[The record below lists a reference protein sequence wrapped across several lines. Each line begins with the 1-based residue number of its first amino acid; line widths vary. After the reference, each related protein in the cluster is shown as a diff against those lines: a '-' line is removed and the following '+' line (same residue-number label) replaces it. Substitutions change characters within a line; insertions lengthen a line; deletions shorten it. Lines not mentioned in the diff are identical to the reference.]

1 MGIFFPFLYCVYGVK
16 HGGRLT
22 MEKITW
28 DFRLRISRS
37 HVRLAPGRR
46 ENQLVKSLQ
55 FFLLDD
61 DEDDGVFLPR
71 LAMSVSIFTF
81 YSAMYKKKK
90 NLFRRLSPSL
100 RHRPPAAIRPERIPS
115 VLVARVDVHAYRVLP
130 FAWRKSID
138 IVRRVVRSSVSHPCV
153 WRLRLERNL
162 EFDSHAPTPEPYPV
176 YSLFAVIFALHTS
189 TSAELRSLVT
199 IRCLSSNLQDDP
211 LLYYQMHIWKTEFP
225 FSATEYS
232 CTI

>member
-1 MGIFFPFLYCVYGVK
+1 MGIFFPFLYCVHGVK

-138 IVRRVVRSSVSHPCV
+138 IVRRVVRS
-153 WRLRLERNL
+153 LRLPSMCLAASTWTKSRVR
-162 EFDSHAPTPEPYPV
+162 FTRTHARAISCV
-176 YSLFAVIFALHTS
+176 FA
-189 TSAELRSLVT
+189 
-199 IRCLSSNLQDDP
+199 IRCYICLAHVDECGV
-211 LLYYQMHIWKTEFP
+211 T
-225 FSATEYS
+225 
-232 CTI
+232 